1 MLILYCLLLIIFVF
15 SSRLLLLFFQNK
27 VLSEFKD
34 KHVFMEEQLDKTISF
49 IISFVRENNEKVRT
63 KACRFRSY

>member
-49 IISFVRENNEKVRT
+49 IISLR
-63 KACRFRSY
+63 